1 MVRTFVLALALIAI
15 AACGG
20 KTGVYKHD
28 YAGSITL
35 TLVNASPRPI
45 ESVFIHPVAN
55 PNRGTSWTAPLAPG
69 ASTSVK
75 IAEGHF
81 ELIAV
86 SQKRNI
92 DAKTREVPEAM
103 TMLEIRG
110 DQKLVFHDAG
120 QTVGGLDAQGTLGV
134 TFMISAPEPT
144 DGGSTEPTTEPA
156 PEAPAMP

>member
-1 MVRTFVLALALIAI
+1 MLTRLVFVLALVGSLI
-15 AACGG
+15 ACGG

-45 ESVFIHPVAN
+45 EAIYIHPVTK
-55 PNRGTSWTAPLAPG
+55 PDRGTSWTAPIAPG
-69 ASTSVK
+69 ASTTVK
-75 IAEGHF
+75 IASGHF

-110 DQKLVFHDAG
+110 DQKLVFYDDG
-120 QTVGGLDAQGTLGV
+120 QTVGGLDAPGTLGV
-134 TFMISAPEPT
+134 TFMISAPEPAS
-144 DGGSTEPTTEPA
+144 DQPTTEPA
-156 PEAPAMP
+156 PEAPVP

>member
-1 MVRTFVLALALIAI
+1 MFRTAVLLLALV
-15 AACGG
+15 ACGG

-28 YAGSITL
+28 FAGPITL

-45 ESVFIHPVAN
+45 EAIYIHPTTD
-55 PNRGTSWTAPLAPG
+55 PNRGTSWTQPLAPG
-69 ASTSVK
+69 GTATVK

-92 DAKTREVPEAM
+92 DAHNREVPEAM

-120 QTVGGLDAQGTLGV
+120 QTVGGLDAPGTLGV
-134 TFMISAPEPT
+134 TFMISAPDPAPAGGEP
-144 DGGSTEPTTEPA
+144 STEPVPESPQA
-156 PEAPAMP
+156 P